1 MRTGL
6 EVEQLFVRRR
16 GGRLAVLAVLE
27 DPAGARTREET
38 MPPAHDADGA
48 VVTLARHLAR
58 RGDVVGAPRLRVRI
72 ERANGDLEDR
82 PDLADRFRRAFDRE
96 RSADPA

>member
-16 GGRLAVLAVLE
+16 GGRLALLAVLE
-27 DPAGARTREET
+27 NPAGARTREET
-38 MPPAHDADGA
+38 MPPASDSAGA
-48 VVTLARHLAR
+48 VEALARHLAR
-58 RGDVVGAPRLRVRI
+58 RGDVDGAPRLRVRI

-82 PDLADRFRRAFDRE
+82 PDLADRFRKAFEGERA
-96 RSADPA
+96 ADPA